1 MNARHAHARMALACL
16 LLAAL
21 AACSSRTSST
31 QNEVKVTDI
40 DIGRSV
46 GADKSISDK
55 TSSFS
60 PSDTIF
66 VSVKTKGSA
75 PNATLGA
82 RWTFENNQL
91 VDESNQTIAPSGDA
105 FSEFHVSKPE
115 GWPAGKYQVEILLNG
130 ASAGTKSFEVS

>member
-1 MNARHAHARMALACL
+1 MTARYARVALACL
-16 LLAAL
+16 LMAAL
-21 AACSSRTSST
+21 AACSSRTSTT

-40 DIGRSV
+40 DTGRSI

-55 TSSFS
+55 TSTFN

-75 PNATLGA
+75 PSATLGA
-82 RWTFENNQL
+82 RWTYENNQV

-105 FSEFHVSKPE
+105 FSEFHVSKPD
-115 GWPAGKYQVEILLNG
+115 GWPAGKYKVEILLNG